1 MKTNWTIN
9 GPTILMLLILMAA
22 LGYQAGAERVEVRK
36 QPAVVATIDIT
47 KVMEGLEQRSNAEIK
62 LDQMRVEF
70 NEERERRETR
80 IRELDRQLREKQ
92 REVREQRAGMDELQR
107 IEEQIALQELNF
119 QAWITFQSDR
129 IDVEKAL
136 LWQDLYRA
144 IRRAVG
150 EMAEGERYDLVIY
163 DNTSEELFINPE
175 SRMSREMQVQ
185 QQMVSRQL
193 VYAGRSL
200 DVTNELIERMN
211 NQFRARGRNR

>member
-9 GPTILMLLILMAA
+9 GPTIVMLLILIAA
-22 LGYQAGAERVEVRK
+22 LGYKAGAERVEVRK

-70 NEERERRETR
+70 NEEREKRETR

-92 REVREQRAGMDELQR
+92 QEVREQRAGMDDLQR
-107 IEEQIALQELNF
+107 IEERIALEEVNF
-119 QAWITFQSDR
+119 QVWIQFQSDR

-150 EMAEGERYDLVIY
+150 EMAEGERYDMVIY

-185 QQMVSRQL
+185 QQIVSRQL
-193 VYAGRSL
+193 IYSGRSL
-200 DVTNELIERMN
+200 DVTNELVERMN
-211 NQFRARGRNR
+211 NQFRAGGRDR

>member
-92 REVREQRAGMDELQR
+92 QEVREQRAGMDELQR

>member
-1 MKTNWTIN
+1 MKANWTIN
-9 GPTILMLLILMAA
+9 GPTIVMLLILIAA
-22 LGYQAGAERVEVRK
+22 LGYKAGAERVEVRK

-70 NEERERRETR
+70 NEEREKRETR

-92 REVREQRAGMDELQR
+92 QEVREQRAGMDDLQR
-107 IEEQIALQELNF
+107 IEERIALEEVNF
-119 QAWITFQSDR
+119 QVWIQFQSDR

-150 EMAEGERYDLVIY
+150 EMAEGERYDMVIY

-185 QQMVSRQL
+185 QQIVSRQL
-193 VYAGRSL
+193 IYSGRSL
-200 DVTNELIERMN
+200 DVTNELVERMN
-211 NQFRARGRNR
+211 NQFRAGGRDR